1 MQCSLYFLF
10 SSLFVSFP
18 NLHFQLRALTS
29 ALQPPVT
36 VLGLPLPFEIIYW
49 SGAVDYL
56 FFFSRL
62 ISFLRLFAFVFFSF
76 FFIHDVDSNHLT
88 ALYTRTIASNLSSP
102 EYEVLS
108 SATYIRDPGI
118 DKVPSKTVETTR
130 GEWGDNKVVTLTIGT
145 LSHYSGTC
153 AGRSRARNIR
163 RTKQSQ
169 LVGM

>member
-1 MQCSLYFLF
+1 MMSDSDESGFSTKETTLYMWQMETFAWSLRGMQCSLYFLF

-62 ISFLRLFAFVFFSF
+62 ISFLRLFAFVFFFHSLSF
-76 FFIHDVDSNHLT
+76 MMW
-88 ALYTRTIASNLSSP
+88 TRIT
-102 EYEVLS
+102 
-108 SATYIRDPGI
+108 
-118 DKVPSKTVETTR
+118 
-130 GEWGDNKVVTLTIGT
+130 
-145 LSHYSGTC
+145 
-153 AGRSRARNIR
+153 
-163 RTKQSQ
+163 
-169 LVGM
+169 